1 MINISELCQLQQL
14 PSEVKAAV
22 AGKAED
28 NGGGGWKKV
37 VIEGQFLCIK
47 MPRYGSVQQYLLAVT
62 QLTNQRF
69 WPQ

>member
-1 MINISELCQLQQL
+1 M
-14 PSEVKAAV
+14 KAAV

-28 NGGGGWKKV
+28 NGGGGWKEV
-37 VIEGQFLCIK
+37 VVEGQFLCIK
-47 MPRYGSVQQYLLAVT
+47 MPCYGSVQQYLLAVT